1 MEGILIPSIFYIR
14 GEHMQKYLSTMLKAV
29 LTVVGGVSFLLSC
42 TNEVPGVPSVATII
56 NETIITPPPETV
68 SPSATGSVEPA
79 VITSDLA
86 TSPIPIPTI
95 TVSAVRATNTPIP
108 SPTVIAPEI
117 VGLDDTLIFYTTLVD
132 MRTSP
137 NRPPGVSTLDDYYAF
152 KTWPP
157 LPFVDPVIFDRLY
170 GEREMI
176 EPIGMFFLNFRLRPS
191 PDGRYMLVPGLSH
204 NSNNDPEIAGTWLL
218 DLEVGE
224 ARKLL
229 PDGVIATWNP
239 AGDAITYVSEGALY
253 TLDIATGSE
262 PKSLF
267 EDEGLWELYAYWSP
281 DGRWIA
287 VLTSVNPELIDPENP
302 KYAAA
307 YWIVPANGD
316 QARTLTVQETFAIEY
331 TTSDISWSPDG
342 HYLLVRNKVFDLE
355 GNLLSPDYPGGV
367 SWLPNNSDLLVNSR
381 EELQIMTIA
390 GEKIAHIADIEYPVT
405 WAWSRDG
412 RRFAYSLGRG
422 ASGTDVEVVVYDVER
437 GENQVIGT
445 IPKVNSVGLLRWSAD
460 DSHLI
465 IGLDR
470 GNQDEIWVVA
480 AQSGSMAELILE
492 NALLIEV
499 VPYPVR

>member
-1 MEGILIPSIFYIR
+1 
-14 GEHMQKYLSTMLKAV
+14 MLKAV

-56 NETIITPPPETV
+56 SETIITPPPETV
-68 SPSATGSVEPA
+68 SPSAAGSVEPT

-86 TSPIPIPTI
+86 TSPIPVPTI
-95 TVSAVRATNTPIP
+95 TVPAARATNTPIP

-117 VGLDDTLIFYTTLVD
+117 VGLDDTLILYTTIVD

-137 NRPPGVSTLDDYYAF
+137 DLPPGVSTLDDYYAF
-152 KTWPP
+152 KTWSP

-176 EPIGMFFLNFRLRPS
+176 EPIGMFFLNFRPRPS
-191 PDGRYMLVPGLSH
+191 PDGRYVLVPGLSH

-218 DLEVGE
+218 DLEAGK

-239 AGDAITYVSEGALY
+239 AGDAITYVSEGTLY

-281 DGRWIA
+281 DGRWMA
-287 VLTSVNPELIDPENP
+287 VLTSVNPELTDPENP
-302 KYAAA
+302 KYVAA
-307 YWIVPANGD
+307 YWIIPTNGD
-316 QARTLTVQETFAIEY
+316 QARKLTVQETFAIEY

-342 HYLLVRNKVFDLE
+342 HYLFVRNKVFDLE

-390 GEKIAHIADIEYPVT
+390 GEKIAHIADIEYPVP

-412 RRFAYSLGRG
+412 
-422 ASGTDVEVVVYDVER
+422 
-437 GENQVIGT
+437 
-445 IPKVNSVGLLRWSAD
+445 W
-460 DSHLI
+460 
-465 IGLDR
+465 
-470 GNQDEIWVVA
+470 
-480 AQSGSMAELILE
+480 
-492 NALLIEV
+492 
-499 VPYPVR
+499 